1 MIQRIHLSN
10 QLRLEKKMENQ
21 HFQSDII
28 LVRGLRTGY
37 VKVHIS
43 LNEKGYEHVTDV
55 VSLIIIERFMIWPEN
70 NIYILP
76 KTTVNFE
83 LAIIRNDNH
92 LMSLESNV
100 LNCVQI

>member
-1 MIQRIHLSN
+1 
-10 QLRLEKKMENQ
+10 MENQ